1 MKKIILFDLDETLI
15 DSTEAIVE
23 GFWHSFD
30 VNDTPRPLEEEITVH
45 VGHTLEDI
53 FSALGVKEAK
63 IDKFVLDYKEKY
75 RTIAT
80 QKTFLLPF
88 AKEAILHA
96 KSFATLGVVTTKTG
110 RYSKELLEHF
120 GLLGMFCC
128 VIGREDVI
136 NPKPHKEPILRALEI
151 IGEKEKVD
159 LSRVWMMGDT
169 ILDLQAASS
178 ANVHSIGLTCGYG
191 DQKDLERYTQNIAS
205 NSLEA
210 VQIIEK
216 W

>member
-1 MKKIILFDLDETLI
+1 MSKIILFDLDGTLI

-30 VNDTPRPLEEEITVH
+30 VNDTPRPLQEEITAH

-53 FSALGVKEAK
+53 FSSLGVKVEK
-63 IDKFVLDYKEKY
+63 VDKFVLDYKEKY

-96 KSFATLGVVTTKTG
+96 KTFATLGVVTTKTG

-120 GLLGMFCC
+120 GLLELFAC

-136 NPKPHKEPILRALEI
+136 NPKPHKEPIDKALEI
-151 IGEKEKVD
+151 IGKEQKID
-159 LSRVWMMGDT
+159 YATVWMMGDT
-169 ILDLQAASS
+169 ILDLQAATS
-178 ANVHSIGLTCGYG
+178 AKVQSIGLTCGYG
-191 DQKDLERYTQNIAS
+191 KKEDLQRYTQQIAS
-205 NSLEA
+205 NPFEA